1 MPPMK
6 QNLWVQVSPLQLVP
20 GSQSSSSWSHSFERE
35 MRDTNYCFGT
45 SSASKSPPGTAIGVA
60 SL

>member
-20 GSQSSSSWSHSFERE
+20 G
-35 MRDTNYCFGT
+35 YFG
-45 SSASKSPPGTAIGVA
+45 ASRLHHGHIHLKGKCGILIIVLVPRVHLNHRLVLP
-60 SL
+60 

>member
-20 GSQSSSSWSHSFERE
+20 E
-35 MRDTNYCFGT
+35 YFG
-45 SSASKSPPGTAIGVA
+45 ASRLHHGHIHLKGKRGIPIIFLVPRVH
-60 SL
+60 LNHRLVLP